1 MPGVDF
7 INIFARLFRSKN
19 LTLFLTNGE
28 PRTVEKIL
36 GQKFV
41 KFGTGVLKDN
51 VGEIEQ
57 QIFSQTLCAGVILLG
72 KKVWQNQLQGLFARD

>member
-1 MPGVDF
+1 M
-7 INIFARLFRSKN
+7 
-19 LTLFLTNGE
+19 FLTNGE

-41 KFGTGVLKDN
+41 KFGTTVLREN

-57 QIFSQTLCAGVILLG
+57 QIFRQTLCAGVILLG
-72 KKVWQNQLQGLFARD
+72 KKVCQNQLQGLFARQ